1 MSLGTVSVIRSV
13 QNKLVRCVGINR
25 FMKGVV
31 SKETVVLR
39 RKYCTK
45 IGFIN
50 GVDNVNWP
58 RIEKL
63 MFRALALC
71 QSDGLSLHL
80 GTTESRKNLE
90 NPHGI
95 NERFS
100 FNECIPIFHVAML
113 PPIA

>member
-1 MSLGTVSVIRSV
+1 M
-13 QNKLVRCVGINR
+13 
-25 FMKGVV
+25 
-31 SKETVVLR
+31 
-39 RKYCTK
+39 YK

-63 MFRALALC
+63 NMFRALALR

-80 GTTESRKNLE
+80 STTESRKNLE

-95 NERFS
+95 NERCS
-100 FNECIPIFHVAML
+100 FNECIPIFHVAICYHQL
-113 PPIA
+113 RRSYSTIKTTRNPHFLDLL